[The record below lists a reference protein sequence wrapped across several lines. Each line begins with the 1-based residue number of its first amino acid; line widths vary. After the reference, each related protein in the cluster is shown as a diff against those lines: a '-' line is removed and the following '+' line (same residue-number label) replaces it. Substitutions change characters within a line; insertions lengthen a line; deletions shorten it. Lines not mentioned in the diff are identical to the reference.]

1 MYNTDTTDNTDTV
14 EAVVGGVSETTIALG
29 FQAGE
34 MPAKIYDP
42 FDD

>member
-1 MYNTDTTDNTDTV
+1 MV
-14 EAVVGGVSETTIALG
+14 EAVNGGVADTQLAIG
-29 FQAGE
+29 FQPGE

>member
-1 MYNTDTTDNTDTV
+1 MAD
-14 EAVVGGVSETTIALG
+14 TTIALG
-29 FQAGE
+29 FQPGE